1 MRSMDDIAL
10 SSPLR
15 YKNTTL
21 KVILVGFA
29 LLVGLLSSSP
39 IPPFFIMTCMVLSTL
54 IFGKI
59 PLGVY
64 FKLFLST
71 LGFVAVSCII
81 LAFFSLGDSG
91 NILLALP
98 FFRWEFTITAG
109 SANQAVLVFARSLS
123 GISSLLFLSMTTPIL
138 ELFSYF
144 KRFSFLDIFMELT
157 MLIYRYIFVFL
168 SLLLSIQSAQK
179 MRFGYHNFKSSAHS
193 AGMLVGS
200 LFIQTLEQGDRLY
213 LSMNSRCYD
222 GKLAYYEAKYKIVLS
237 DILLSAIFIISVSAV
252 FVYTRGWEFFV

>member
-1 MRSMDDIAL
+1 MRNMDDIAVF
-10 SSPLR
+10 SPLR

-29 LLVGLLSSSP
+29 LLAGLISSSP
-39 IPPFFIMTCMVLSTL
+39 LLPFFIMICMISSTL
-54 IFGKI
+54 IFGRI

-64 FKLFLST
+64 FKLFFAV

-81 LAFFSLGDSG
+81 LAFFSLDGSGDV
-91 NILLALP
+91 LLAIP
-98 FFRWEFTITAG
+98 FFRWELTVTAG
-109 SANQAVLVFARSLS
+109 SANQSILVFARSLS
-123 GISSLLFLSMTTPIL
+123 GISSLFFLSMTTPIL

-168 SLLLSIQSAQK
+168 SLLFSIQSAQK
-179 MRFGYHNFKSSAHS
+179 MRFGYHNFKSSIHS
-193 AGMLVGS
+193 AGLLVGS

-222 GKLAYYEAKYKIVLS
+222 GKLAYYEAKYKIMPS
-237 DILLSAIFIISVSAV
+237 DLFFSAIFIVSVAGV
-252 FVYTRGWEFFV
+252 FIYTRGWQFF

>member
-1 MRSMDDIAL
+1 MRNMDDIAL
-10 SSPLR
+10 TSPLR

-29 LLVGLLSSSP
+29 LLAGLLSSSP
-39 IPPFFIMTCMVLSTL
+39 VPPFFILICMVSSTM
-54 IFGKI
+54 IFGRI

-64 FKLFLST
+64 FKLFFAV

-81 LAFFSLGDSG
+81 LAFFSLDGSG
-91 NILLALP
+91 ESLLAIP
-98 FFRWEFTITAG
+98 IFRWELTVTAG
-109 SANQAVLVFARSLS
+109 SANQAILVFARSLS
-123 GISSLLFLSMTTPIL
+123 GISSLFFLSMTTPIL

-168 SLLLSIQSAQK
+168 SLLFSIQSAQK
-179 MRFGYHNFKSSAHS
+179 MRFGYHNFKSSIHS
-193 AGMLVGS
+193 AGLLVGS

-222 GKLAYYEAKYKIVLS
+222 GKLAYYDAKYKIAFS
-237 DILLSAIFIISVSAV
+237 DLLLSAIFIISVSVV